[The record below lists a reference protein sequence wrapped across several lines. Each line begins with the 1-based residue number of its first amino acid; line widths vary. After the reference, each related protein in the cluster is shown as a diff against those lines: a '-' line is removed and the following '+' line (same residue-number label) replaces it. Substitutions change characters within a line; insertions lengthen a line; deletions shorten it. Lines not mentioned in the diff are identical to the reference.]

1 MMHRQI
7 SKKIFIYLLIFFS
20 LVTVNNYNFIKFDLP
35 NIKSLKISGLNDL
48 EKEDFEKNLDFLKNE
63 NLFFLD
69 KKKYQIKFFQIK
81 WLKILL

>member
-7 SKKIFIYLLIFFS
+7 SKKIFFYLLIFFS
-20 LVTVNNYNFIKFDLP
+20 LVTVNNYNFINFDLP

-48 EKEDFEKNLDFLKNE
+48 EKEDFETNLDFLKNE

-69 KKKYQIKFFQIK
+69 KKKYQIKFFK
-81 WLKILL
+81 